1 MLTLAEHE
9 AATARFKAAPHTG
22 RMSLIHEALR
32 AGSAPPTHRRAAGV
46 RVLVAGGAGP
56 LGAAVIEQLL
66 AGRAFVQVSVLVTRP
81 LNAALLGLTPVLWA
95 PGQSALDPGAATAAD
110 ETALI
115 VFDRERHANG
125 REQAFMRPD
134 PAQLPALAAWLKARG
149 VRRLLV
155 VLPHAPATL
164 PQALKAGLANLDE
177 HAVAQLGFEH
187 LLFMRSAQAASA
199 LRATHPL
206 QRVADWVLA
215 QLQLMV
221 PARDKPVPSTQVA
234 RFAAQLAAALPAAP
248 PGTRVVAPEVVWE
261 AAQAADL
268 PHFTREWLAGRVT
281 PEAIAPKLRL

>member
-1 MLTLAEHE
+1 
-9 AATARFKAAPHTG
+9 
-22 RMSLIHEALR
+22 MSLIHEALR
-32 AGSAPPTHRRAAGV
+32 AGSAPPAHRRAAGA

-66 AGRAFVQVSVLVTRP
+66 ASRAFVQVSVLVTRP
-81 LNAALLGLTPVLWA
+81 LNAALLGLAPVLWA
-95 PGQSALDPGAATAAD
+95 PAQSAPDAGAISAAGETMANGNAAD

-155 VLPHAPATL
+155 VLPHAPAAL

-187 LLFMRSAQAASA
+187 LLLMRPAQAGPAP
-199 LRATHPL
+199 RAAQPL

-215 QLQLMV
+215 QLQFMV
-221 PARDKPVPSTQVA
+221 PARDKPVHSTLVA
-234 RFAAQLAAALPAAP
+234 RFATQLAAALPAAP
-248 PGTRVVAPEVVWE
+248 PGTRVLPPEIVWE

-268 PHFTREWLAGRVT
+268 AGFARLWLAGHAT
-281 PEAIAPKLRL
+281 PRAPLPKVRM